1 MNYNSLIKENKIKRI
16 KATKEEIRNL
26 FELAERDFE
35 TAKFVMGQDWDWAFA
50 IAYNSV
56 LQACR
61 AFMFNEG
68 FRTRAEEAHKITFEF
83 MKIALGK
90 EYEALVA
97 YFDRARIKRHKT
109 IYQSAGA
116 VTETELKQ
124 FLEKAKGFAKFLKE
138 QCL

>member
-1 MNYNSLIKENKIKRI
+1 
-16 KATKEEIRNL
+16 
-26 FELAERDFE
+26 
-35 TAKFVMGQDWDWAFA
+35 
-50 IAYNSV
+50 
-56 LQACR
+56 
-61 AFMFNEG
+61 
-68 FRTRAEEAHKITFEF
+68 

-90 EYEALVA
+90 EYEALVD